1 MADGGREDWGLPDYW
16 LPRPGTNGAGKLRVA
31 LRNVLDA
38 YVLNGTGGWV
48 PTPLPCPAWVF
59 LTWLGEEMGL
69 MLHGSGHP
77 AIETFTPRAPNDR
90 SPDAFSKQR
99 AVFATTDGIFAI
111 FYAVLDRRTKGFSF
125 LDAALQFAD
134 ANGGWSPTHYYFS
147 VSQDAPPAP
156 WRPGAVY
163 ILPAEGFRQQ
173 PPYRVGDRMVLD
185 PHFARQAPVRPLAKL
200 RVEPTDFPFLGRVAR
215 HDRQRVDAR
224 SAGEPAGFPWRE
236 P

>member
-1 MADGGREDWGLPDYW
+1 MAHGGHEDWGLPDYW
-16 LPRPGTNGAGKLRVA
+16 LRRPGANRTDELDVA
-31 LRNVLDA
+31 LRRIADA

-59 LTWLGEEMGL
+59 LTWLGEEMGF
-69 MLHGSGHP
+69 MLHGSGNP
-77 AIETFTPRAPNDR
+77 AIEAFTPRAPNDR
-90 SPDAFSKQR
+90 SPDQFSKQR

-134 ANGGWSPTHYYFS
+134 GDGGWSPTHYYFS
-147 VSQDAPPAP
+147 FSHGAPAAP

-173 PPYRVGDRMVLD
+173 APYRVGDRVVLD

-200 RVEPTDFPFLGRVAR
+200 RVEPADFPFLDRIHR
-215 HDRQRVDAR
+215 HDRGLVDAR
-224 SAGEPAGFPWRE
+224 AVEDPAGFPWLE

>member
-1 MADGGREDWGLPDYW
+1 MDGLGP
-16 LPRPGTNGAGKLRVA
+16 A
-31 LRNVLDA
+31 LRRIVDA
-38 YVLNGTGGWV
+38 HVVNGTGDWL

-59 LTWLGEEMGL
+59 LTWLGEERGL

-77 AIETFTPRAPNDR
+77 AIETFTPRAPNDK
-90 SPDAFSKQR
+90 SPDPFSKQR

-134 ANGGWSPTHYYFS
+134 DNGGWSPMHYYFS
-147 VSQDAPPAP
+147 LSHGAPAVP

-163 ILPAEGFRQQ
+163 ILPPLGFRQQ
-173 PPYRVGDRMVLD
+173 APYRVGDRMVLD
-185 PHFARQAPVRPLAKL
+185 PHFARQAPVRPLAKV
-200 RVEPTDFPFLGRVAR
+200 RVTPDDFPFLGRVAR
-215 HDRQRVDAR
+215 HDRELVDAR
-224 SAGEPAGFPWRE
+224 SVEELAAFPWRE